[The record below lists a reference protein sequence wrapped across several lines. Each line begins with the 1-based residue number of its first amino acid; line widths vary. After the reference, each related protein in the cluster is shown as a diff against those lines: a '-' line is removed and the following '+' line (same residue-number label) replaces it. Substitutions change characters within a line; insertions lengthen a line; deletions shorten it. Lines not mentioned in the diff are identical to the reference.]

1 MRLQEFIQQT
11 CQLSSR
17 RARQKINQGRVT
29 VDGEYIG
36 NGNYL
41 VDPAWHAICLEG
53 QPLPSHLGHQNYL
66 LYKRPGLV
74 SARRDR
80 QYATVFDDLPKDLHD
95 LGLSIVGRLDR
106 DAQGLILL
114 TNNGQL
120 HYLLENPR
128 FQIPKTYRVRVNG
141 ALDNQD
147 VAAFEAG
154 ILWSDGYLC
163 QAAQLQLEEVGDQVS
178 QARLTI
184 YEGKRHQ
191 IKKMF
196 LARGLKVIY
205 LERLAIGPLSLDR
218 HPLQEG
224 SCRPLEAD
232 EIADLKALVKRVQ
245 R

>member
-17 RARQKINQGRVT
+17 RARQKNAQGLVS
-29 VDGEYIG
+29 VDGDCVR

-41 VDPAWHAICLEG
+41 VGPAWHRIQLGG
-53 QPLPSHLGHQNYL
+53 QDLPSHLGHQNYL
-66 LYKRPGLV
+66 FYKPVGLV
-74 SARRDR
+74 SARRDDR
-80 QYATVFDDLPKDLHD
+80 YATIFDALPAELQDLN
-95 LGLSIVGRLDR
+95 LSIVGRLDR

-128 FQIPKTYRVRVNG
+128 FQMAKTYRVRVNG
-141 ALDNQD
+141 PLDDQD
-147 VAAFEAG
+147 VAAFAEG
-154 ILWSDGYLC
+154 IIWSDGYVC
-163 QAAQLQLEEVGDQVS
+163 QPAQLLIEEVGRQAS
-178 QARLTI
+178 QACLTI

-196 LARGLKVIY
+196 LARGVKVTR

-218 HPLQEG
+218 QPLQEG
-224 SCRPLEAD
+224 HYRELTVGEVS
-232 EIADLKALVKRVQ
+232 DLKALFKRVQ